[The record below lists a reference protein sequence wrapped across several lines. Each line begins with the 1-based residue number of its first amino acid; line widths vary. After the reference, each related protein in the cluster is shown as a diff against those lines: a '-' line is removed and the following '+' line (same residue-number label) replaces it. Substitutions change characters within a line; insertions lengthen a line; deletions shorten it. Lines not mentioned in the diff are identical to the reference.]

1 VKRIDPVV
9 GKFNMQAIVIGAG
22 FGGIA
27 AALRLC
33 AKGYETT
40 LIDRCAAVGGRAQ
53 VFERNGFKHDA
64 GPTVITAPFLFEEL
78 FALFGERLE
87 DHVRLVPLTPW
98 YRFHFAD
105 NTQFDYGGTLDE
117 TLAEIAR
124 IEPGDCDGYRNLL
137 AQSEKM
143 FDVGFR
149 QLSAAP
155 FHRFGAMLKQIP
167 ALLRLR
173 SHDTVWQLVCRHL
186 ENPKLRQAFSIQ
198 PLLVGGNPFD
208 TTSIYGL
215 IHYLERAHGV
225 HFAMGGTAAITA
237 ALGGLM
243 ARHGIDVKL
252 NTTVSQVDVED
263 GIATGVTL
271 SDGVSMSAD
280 VIVSDADPAH
290 LYGAM
295 IRPEAQAA
303 SARLK
308 LATAE
313 FSMGLFVLYFGTT
326 RQYPDVAHHTIW
338 LGARYRELLAD
349 IFHDKILSEDF
360 SLYLHRPTAT
370 DPSFAPAGCDSFYVL
385 CPVPNLKGAVDWA
398 VEGPQLQ
405 SRIVAALANT
415 ILPGLEACITS
426 DFYMTPENF
435 RSDYLS
441 AHGAGFS
448 VAPLFRQSAW
458 FRFHNRAEGI
468 RNLYLVGAGTHPGA
482 GLPGVLCSAKVMDAL
497 VPAVPIPSL
506 YGAAPSPESAL
517 QSANLALSSKGKSF
531 HWSRH
536 WMASAHAERA
546 TRLYGFCRYVDDLAD
561 ESCAG
566 QDPRAALALVAQ
578 EIASGLSENPVVADA
593 IALMSEC
600 RIEPAL
606 ILTFVDGITSDLD
619 PVHIADE
626 GELLRYCYQAAGTV
640 GAMMCRMMGSDD
652 PAALRHAVDLGIAMQ
667 LTNICRD
674 VAADAAVGRRY
685 LPATMIGDLEPQA
698 LVDPAPTLQ
707 PRLQACIGQ
716 LLDVADRY
724 YVSGEAGLAHLPIG
738 ARCSILIAASVY
750 RAIGTRLRQRA
761 NAYWLGRTV
770 VPRRVKSLVT
780 LRALLSAPFQVH
792 FWVRSR
798 CHDKTLHA
806 ALSRFFG
813 AETVLER
820 PRV

>member
-1 VKRIDPVV
+1 MKALVV
-9 GKFNMQAIVIGAG
+9 GAG

-27 AALRLC
+27 AALRLR
-33 AKGYETT
+33 AKGYEV
-40 LIDRCAAVGGRAQ
+40 LLVDRCSGLGGRAQ
-53 VFERNGFKHDA
+53 VFERDGFKHDA

-78 FALFGERLE
+78 FALFGESFE
-87 DHVRLVPLTPW
+87 DHVQLVPLTPW
-98 YRFHFAD
+98 YRFHFSD

-124 IEPGDCDGYRNLL
+124 IEPGDCDGYRSLL
-137 AQSEKM
+137 AHSEKI
-143 FDVGFR
+143 FKVGFV

-155 FHRFGAMLKQIP
+155 FHRFGAMLTQIP

-186 ENPKLRQAFSIQ
+186 KNPKLRQAFSIQ

-225 HFAMGGTAAITA
+225 HFAMGGTAAITT
-237 ALGGLM
+237 ALGALM

-252 NTTVSQVDVED
+252 NTTVRRIDVDA
-263 GIATGVTL
+263 GIASGVTL
-271 SDGVSMSAD
+271 ADGSSIAAD
-280 VIVSDADPAH
+280 VIVSNADPAH
-290 LYGAM
+290 LYTTM
-295 IRPEAQAA
+295 IRPEDQAP

-338 LGARYRELLAD
+338 LGERYRELLSD
-349 IFHDKILSEDF
+349 IFHDKVLAEDF

-370 DPSFAPAGCDSFYVL
+370 DTSFAPPGCDSFYVL
-385 CPVPNLKGAVDWA
+385 CPVPNLKGAIDWA
-398 VEGPQLQ
+398 VEGPRLQ
-405 SRIVAALANT
+405 ARIVAGLDKT
-415 ILPGLEACITS
+415 ILPGLSACITS
-426 DFYMTPENF
+426 DFTMTPENF

-441 AHGAGFS
+441 THGAGFS

-497 VPAVPIPSL
+497 VP
-506 YGAAPSPESAL
+506 SADATTRRSTGREVTPGL
-517 QSANLALSSKGKSF
+517 QSANLVLARKGKSF
-531 HWSRH
+531 HWARR
-536 WMASAHAERA
+536 WMAPAHAARA

-561 ESCAG
+561 DACASQA
-566 QDPRAALALVAQ
+566 QDPRTALVRLAQDIASGDSQNPIVNDALAL
-578 EIASGLSENPVVADA
+578 
-593 IALMSEC
+593 MREC

-606 ILTFVDGITSDLD
+606 ILTFIDGITSDLD
-619 PVHIADE
+619 TVRMTDE
-626 GELLRYCYQAAGTV
+626 SALLRYCYQAAGTV
-640 GAMMCRMMGSDD
+640 GSMMCRVLGCDD

-674 VAADAAVGRRY
+674 VAADAAAGRRY
-685 LPATMIGDLEPQA
+685 LPASLIGDVAPQA
-698 LVDPAPTLQ
+698 LVDPALALR
-707 PRLQACIGQ
+707 PRLQTCIDD
-716 LLDVADRY
+716 LLDTAERY
-724 YVSGEAGLAHLPIG
+724 YRSGEAGLAHLPLG
-738 ARCSILIAASVY
+738 ARGSILVAARVY
-750 RAIGTRLRQRA
+750 RAIGTRLRQHG

-770 VPRRVKSLVT
+770 VPQRTKSLVT
-780 LRALLSAPFQVH
+780 LRALLSTPLLPA
-792 FWVRSR
+792 FWVPAQH
-798 CHDKTLHA
+798 HDA
-806 ALSRFFG
+806 ALHSAFATFLG
-813 AETVLER
+813 AEVSLESR
-820 PRV
+820 HV

>member
-1 VKRIDPVV
+1 MK
-9 GKFNMQAIVIGAG
+9 AIVIGAG

-27 AALRLC
+27 AALRLR
-33 AKGYETT
+33 AKGYEVS
-40 LIDRCAAVGGRAQ
+40 LIDRCAGLGGRAQ
-53 VFERNGFKHDA
+53 VFERDGFKHDA

-78 FALFGERLE
+78 FELFGERFE
-87 DHVRLVPLTPW
+87 DNVRLVPLTPW
-98 YRFHFAD
+98 YRFHFSD
-105 NTQFDYGGTLDE
+105 NTQFDYGGTLDQ

-124 IEPGDCDGYRNLL
+124 IEPDDCDGYRSLL
-137 AQSEKM
+137 AQSEKI
-143 FDVGFR
+143 FNVGFLK
-149 QLSAAP
+149 LSAAP
-155 FHRFGAMLKQIP
+155 FHRFSAMLKQIP

-186 ENPKLRQAFSIQ
+186 KNPKLRQAFSIQ

-225 HFAMGGTAAITA
+225 HFAMGGTSAITA
-237 ALGGLM
+237 ALGDLM

-252 NTTVSQVDVED
+252 NTTVRRIRVDD
-263 GIATGVTL
+263 GVATGVTL
-271 SDGVSMSAD
+271 VDGLSIDAD
-280 VIVSDADPAH
+280 VIVSNADPAH
-290 LYGAM
+290 LYSAM
-295 IRPEAQAA
+295 IRPEDQAP

-338 LGARYRELLAD
+338 LGERYRELLAD
-349 IFHDKILSEDF
+349 IFHDKVLSQDF

-370 DPSFAPAGCDSFYVL
+370 DPSFAPPGCDSFYVL
-385 CPVPNLKGAVDWA
+385 CPVPNLKGTVDWD
-398 VEGPQLQ
+398 VEGPRLQ
-405 SRIVAALANT
+405 TRIVSALEKT
-415 ILPGLEACITS
+415 ILPGLGACITS

-497 VPAVPIPSL
+497 VPSAHT
-506 YGAAPSPESAL
+506 AAQYSAGRKPTPAL
-517 QSANLALSSKGKSF
+517 QCADLVLSRKGKSF
-531 HWSRH
+531 HWARR
-536 WMASAHAERA
+536 WMVPVHAARA

-561 ESCAG
+561 EGGAD
-566 QDPRAALALVAQ
+566 QNPRTALARVAQ
-578 EIASGLSENPVVADA
+578 DIASGTSQNPIVADA
-593 IALMSEC
+593 ITLMREC
-600 RIEPAL
+600 SIQPAL
-606 ILTFVDGITSDLD
+606 ILTFIDGITSDLD
-619 PVHIADE
+619 SVRIADE

-640 GAMMCRMMGSDD
+640 GAMMCRVLGCDD

-674 VAADAAVGRRY
+674 VADDAAAGRRY
-685 LPATMIGDLEPQA
+685 LPASMIGDVLPQA
-698 LVDPAPTLQ
+698 LVDPALALQ
-707 PRLQACIGQ
+707 PRLQACIEA
-716 LLDVADRY
+716 LLDTADRY
-724 YVSGEAGLAHLPIG
+724 YRSGEAGLAHLPAG
-738 ARCSILIAASVY
+738 ARCSILVAARVY
-750 RAIGTRLRQRA
+750 RAIGTRLRQNS

-770 VPRRVKSLVT
+770 VPQRIKNLVT
-780 LRALLSAPFQVH
+780 LRALLSTPLLRG
-792 FWVRSR
+792 FWVPARH
-798 CHDKTLHA
+798 HDA
-806 ALSRFFG
+806 ALHSALSAFLG
-813 AETVLER
+813 ADASPER
-820 PRV
+820 RHA

>member
-1 VKRIDPVV
+1 MK
-9 GKFNMQAIVIGAG
+9 AIVIGAG

-27 AALRLC
+27 AALRLR
-33 AKGYETT
+33 AKGYEVS
-40 LIDRCAAVGGRAQ
+40 LIDRCAGLGGRAQ
-53 VFERNGFKHDA
+53 VFERDGFKHDA

-78 FALFGERLE
+78 FELFGERFE
-87 DHVRLVPLTPW
+87 DNVRLVPLTPW
-98 YRFHFAD
+98 YRFHFSD
-105 NTQFDYGGTLDE
+105 NTQFDYGGTLDQ

-124 IEPGDCDGYRNLL
+124 IEPDDCDGYRSLL
-137 AQSEKM
+137 AQSEKI
-143 FDVGFR
+143 FNVGFL

-155 FHRFGAMLKQIP
+155 FHRFSAMLKQIP

-186 ENPKLRQAFSIQ
+186 KNPKLRQAFSIQ

-237 ALGGLM
+237 ALGDLM

-252 NTTVSQVDVED
+252 NTTVRRIRVDD
-263 GIATGVTL
+263 GVATGVTL
-271 SDGVSMSAD
+271 VDGLSIDAD
-280 VIVSDADPAH
+280 VIVSNADPAH
-290 LYGAM
+290 LYSAM
-295 IRPEAQAA
+295 IRPEDQAP

-338 LGARYRELLAD
+338 LGERYRELLAD
-349 IFHDKILSEDF
+349 IFHDKVLSQDF

-370 DPSFAPAGCDSFYVL
+370 DPSFAPPGCDSFYVL
-385 CPVPNLKGAVDWA
+385 CPVPNLKGTVDWD
-398 VEGPQLQ
+398 VEGPRLQ
-405 SRIVAALANT
+405 TRIVSALEKT
-415 ILPGLEACITS
+415 ILPGLGACITS

-482 GLPGVLCSAKVMDAL
+482 GLPGVLCSAKVMDVL
-497 VPAVPIPSL
+497 VPSAHT
-506 YGAAPSPESAL
+506 AAQYSAGRKPTPAL
-517 QSANLALSSKGKSF
+517 QCADLVLSRKGKSF
-531 HWSRH
+531 HWARR
-536 WMASAHAERA
+536 WMVPVHAARA

-561 ESCAG
+561 EGGAD
-566 QDPRAALALVAQ
+566 QNPRTALARVAQ
-578 EIASGLSENPVVADA
+578 DIASGTSQNPIVADA
-593 IALMSEC
+593 ITLMREC
-600 RIEPAL
+600 SIQPAL
-606 ILTFVDGITSDLD
+606 ILTFIDGITSDLD
-619 PVHIADE
+619 SVRIADE

-640 GAMMCRMMGSDD
+640 GAMMCRVLGCDD

-674 VAADAAVGRRY
+674 VADDAAAGRRY
-685 LPATMIGDLEPQA
+685 LPASMIGDVLPQA
-698 LVDPAPTLQ
+698 LVDPALALQ
-707 PRLQACIGQ
+707 PRLQACIEA
-716 LLDVADRY
+716 LLDTADRY
-724 YVSGEAGLAHLPIG
+724 YRSGEAGLAHLPAG
-738 ARCSILIAASVY
+738 ARCSILVAARVY
-750 RAIGTRLRQRA
+750 RAIGTRLRQNS

-770 VPRRVKSLVT
+770 VPQRIKNLVT
-780 LRALLSAPFQVH
+780 LRALLSTPLLRG
-792 FWVRSR
+792 FWVPARH
-798 CHDKTLHA
+798 HDA
-806 ALSRFFG
+806 ALHSALSAFLG
-813 AETVLER
+813 ADASPER
-820 PRV
+820 RHA